1 VIAVM
6 KLRVLVV
13 GVAFV
18 EMVVMIVE
26 RSGGRVG
33 WQEGGSVVSRKWWKL
48 AGGVISG

>member
-33 WQEGGSVVSRKWWKL
+33 WQEGGSVHGYCLRESYH
-48 AGGVISG
+48 